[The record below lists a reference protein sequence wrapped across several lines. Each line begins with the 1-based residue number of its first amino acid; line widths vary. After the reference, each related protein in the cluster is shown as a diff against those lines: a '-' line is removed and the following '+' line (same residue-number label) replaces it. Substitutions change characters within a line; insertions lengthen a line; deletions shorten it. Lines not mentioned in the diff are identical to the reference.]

1 MLSSLYIYTQIM
13 HKHNHTHVC
22 SHAASH
28 VYPHIC
34 IQTHTH
40 TDTQTH
46 THTHTSCE
54 TAKNK
59 KDAAGMFKIAFFF
72 LDTPHREVGG

>member
-1 MLSSLYIYTQIM
+1 MYVHMQ
-13 HKHNHTHVC
+13 HHTFTLI
-22 SHAASH
+22 SA
-28 VYPHIC
+28 YR
-34 IQTHTH
+34 HTH
-40 TDTQTH
+40 TQTHRHTH